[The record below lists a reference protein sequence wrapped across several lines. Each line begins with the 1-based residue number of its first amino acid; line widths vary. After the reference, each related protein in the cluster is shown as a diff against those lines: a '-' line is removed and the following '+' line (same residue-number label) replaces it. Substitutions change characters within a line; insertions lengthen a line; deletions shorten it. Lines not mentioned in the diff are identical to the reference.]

1 MSSSLLSHLKFILS
15 FCIVFLCSISNA
27 NSGVPLSGTY
37 TIGGTSPDYNS
48 ITEAVNDLNT
58 LGVSGPVIFE
68 IAEQTFTEQVTVDTI
83 VGSSKVNTVTFKSED
98 ANFDGNT
105 GKITHSHSGTSD
117 NYTFRIIRGDY
128 ISLENFDMEATGV
141 TYARVLVIDSNAT
154 HILVNGCK
162 IYGTSSNGSS
172 TNTALIYSRDGGNSN
187 NSFTNNQLVDGS
199 YGIYY
204 YGPGAD
210 SIRIEY
216 NIFYDQKYYGIYLND
231 VDGIKVNGNII
242 QATTS
247 TLGFTGLLMTYCDSA
262 CEITKNVIE
271 AGLGWRGI
279 VFTQGKGGTTKPS
292 LIGNNMIHISDTA
305 IAHGIYIVD
314 KDNVDIYHNS
324 INITSTNTLSACL
337 YVFGTFSNK
346 ILVKDNNFTNLGGG
360 YAYDIRQASAMDAMN
375 YNNLYVTGINIGY
388 YNGLQGT
395 LADWRTAT
403 GREGNSIAA
412 NPMFQSNIDL
422 HVKMTSPLI
431 DAGVYFPPMF
441 DDIDGDTRNDPPTIG
456 ADEFVLQ
463 PITYAYIP
471 DTSFRKYLQDTLPAL
486 MNGDSLNTD
495 SAATYGG
502 YIICDSRNISD
513 LTGVEYFTN
522 IFKLDCSK
530 NNLSSLPEIPFNT
543 KLWHLLCKDNNLDSL
558 PNLSTNTELLTLVC
572 SDNNLTEI
580 PDLSANV
587 NLQNF
592 WCQRNDL
599 DKLPPLTSNTAL
611 TGLDCGENNI
621 NILPDLTNNT
631 SLTSIWCNN
640 NSLET
645 LPGLSTL
652 SQLTTLMCYD
662 NDLYVIP
669 DFTPNTNLD
678 YVDITNNRFDFS
690 DAKNIQILDDIPSVT
705 TLKYES
711 QKPFGW
717 GDTLKVLNEDST
729 AEFEIQKQDSALSYQ
744 WFLNGNL
751 LPGKTDTIISFL
763 NAVPGDSGIYQCVS
777 YGTALNSS
785 SMAAGTGI
793 DSFIS
798 RPFYLMVIDTT
809 APCSALFKY
818 TLDTGNSKIVYFK
831 DSSYGVYDQFN
842 WNFGDGTFS
851 DLQHPEHAYDVGG
864 NYEVC
869 LTIYEP
875 LTNCSDQYCE
885 LITIPDTDTT
895 ICYTKAV
902 FTGIKDTA
910 TRTVTLTNNSEYYNQ
925 SYWDFGDGVTS
936 TQTNPSHQYVD
947 PGFFN
952 LCLIVYNDTTEC
964 ISSICEN
971 IYIKPK
977 LSDLLDTN
985 LCIINA
991 DFNFVTD
998 STFVQF
1004 NDESSGF
1011 INNRFWEFGD
1021 GYSSSLRYPHH
1032 IYNESG
1038 NYEVCL
1044 TVSNDTT
1051 GCMDKICKTVTIIID
1066 TSVCISDF
1074 QFFYLQDDT
1083 VKFRDKSLGNFTKV
1097 YWDLGDGTVSN
1108 LSNPKHKYVDYGDY
1122 DVCLTVFNDIDS
1134 CIDQSCQTIEI
1145 IDTTVVRCDAYFTYI
1160 VDSSTNTVTFNDQS
1174 SDNSDYWYW
1183 NFDDFS
1189 VANINRNPVHSFSN
1203 SGYYEVCLTI
1213 YSGSDCKDTYCDAIS
1228 VGDVSNDVYAN
1239 FSAFA
1244 DSLTTTAFFKNKSYG
1259 QITQYNW
1266 EFGDGIFT
1274 NFQNPSHYYADTG
1287 RYLVCLTVENAS
1299 GASDFK
1305 CQYIEV
1311 GNSLANSCELSCV
1324 WPGDANHDLDVNH
1337 YDLIALGLNFNRIG
1351 PKRDSVSFRRIG
1363 HFANSWDSEQITG
1376 INNKHSD
1383 CNGDGTIT
1391 LDDMNAI
1398 HQNFGFSHPFK
1409 PGKTSSSN
1417 YNPAGTDLYFDILTA
1432 DIAPGTLIEIS
1443 VMLGRDTIQSGVY
1456 GIGFELKLDANDIA
1470 NNSVSTNYDANWL
1483 GKRDTNLLTYDTT
1496 DYATGFSYV
1505 SLAKNDQTNSYGY
1518 GELATMAFTI
1528 DSNLTKGDVVIVCL
1542 TSDYA
1547 MDENGDTVAVNSG
1560 YCDTL
1565 KLNDSAC
1572 PPPVSS
1578 FGYQITG
1585 LTIDFSDSSSNADS
1599 WIWDYDDGDI
1609 STSQNPKHTYTDTG
1623 TYDICLVTTNVCGKD
1638 TICKS
1643 IYISGTDYLEEII
1656 SVKNIKIYPNPSTGV
1671 INFELP
1677 QLPSGNYELTIT
1689 NQLGQNIGKSISKN
1703 LEYIP
1708 GGKHA
1713 IDIGTLPNGLYI
1725 IQISTDDIL
1734 IQKKIHLLK

>member
-1 MSSSLLSHLKFILS
+1 MPGSLLSHLKFILS
-15 FCIVFLCSISNA
+15 FCIIFLCSISSVS
-27 NSGVPLSGTY
+27 SGVPLSGTY

-48 ITEAVNDLNT
+48 ITDAVTDLNN

-68 IAEQTFTEQVTVDTI
+68 IRDQLFNEQVTIDTI
-83 VGSSKVNTVTFKSED
+83 VGSSQVNTVTFRSED
-98 ANFDGNT
+98 SNSDGDF
-105 GKITHSHSGTSD
+105 GKISYTASGASD
-117 NYTFRIIRGDY
+117 NYTFRILRGDY
-128 ISLENFDMEATGV
+128 INIETFELDAKGT

-154 HILVNGCK
+154 HININGCK
-162 IYGTSSNGSS
+162 IYGVTSNGSS
-172 TNTALIYSRDGGNSN
+172 TNTALIYSRYGGNSN
-187 NSFTNNQLVDGS
+187 NLFIDNQLVDGS

-216 NIFYDQKYYGIYLND
+216 NIFKDQKYYGIYLYD

-242 QATTS
+242 QS
-247 TLGFTGLLMTYCDSA
+247 TNSTFAFTGLLMTYCDSA
-262 CEITKNVIE
+262 CEITKNFIE

-279 VFTQGKGGTTKPS
+279 VFTQGKGGTSKPS

-305 IAHGIYIVD
+305 IAHGIYIEDRDKVD
-314 KDNVDIYHNS
+314 LYHNS
-324 INITSTNTLSACL
+324 INITSTDTNSACL
-337 YVFGTFSNK
+337 YVSGSFSNK
-346 ILVKDNNFTNLGGG
+346 ILVKNNNFTNLGGG

-395 LADWRTAT
+395 VADWRTAT

-412 NPMFQSNIDL
+412 DPMFRSSIDL
-422 HVKMTSPLI
+422 HVKMNSPLI
-431 DAGVYFPPMF
+431 DAGVYFPPLF
-441 DDIDGDTRNDPPTIG
+441 DDIDGDIRNNPPTIG

-463 PITYAYIP
+463 PITYAFIP
-471 DTSFRKYLQDTLPAL
+471 DTNFRKYLQDSLPAL
-486 MNGDSLNTD
+486 MKGDSLNTD
-495 SAATYGG
+495 SAATYGD
-502 YIICDSRNISD
+502 YIRCDGRNISD
-513 LTGVEYFTN
+513 LTGIEYFTN
-522 IFKLDCSK
+522 IYKLECSN
-530 NNLSSLPEIPFNT
+530 NNLSSLPDLSTE
-543 KLWHLLCKDNNLDSL
+543 LYYLLCTGNNLDSL
-558 PNLSTNTELLTLVC
+558 PNLSNNIKLINLIC
-572 SDNNLTEI
+572 YNNNLTSI

-587 NLQNF
+587 NLQNL
-592 WCQRNDL
+592 WCQDNDL
-599 DKLPPLTSNTAL
+599 DKLPPLINNTAL
-611 TGLDCGENNI
+611 TGLDCGQNNI
-621 NILPDLTNNT
+621 KILPDLSNNT
-631 SLTSIWCNN
+631 SLTDLWCAM
-640 NSLET
+640 NSLKT
-645 LPGLSTL
+645 LPDISGLA
-652 SQLTTLMCYD
+652 QLNILVCYD
-662 NDLYVIP
+662 NDLYKIP
-669 DFTPNTNLD
+669 DFSGNTNLS
-678 YVDITNNRFDFS
+678 YVEMYDNRFDFS
-690 DAKNIQILDDIPSVT
+690 DAKNLQILNDMLSPPT
-705 TLKYES
+705 FFYEP

-717 GDTLKVLNEDST
+717 GDTIKVLNDDST
-729 AEFEIQKQDSALSYQ
+729 AEFEIERQDSALSYQ

-751 LPGKTDTIISFL
+751 LPGETDTIISFL
-763 NAVPGDSGIYQCVS
+763 NAIPGDSGIYQCVS
-777 YGTALNSS
+777 YGTALDSS
-785 SMAAGTGI
+785 RMVDAGI

-798 RPFYLMVIDTT
+798 RPFYLMVIDAA

-818 TLDTGNSKIVYFK
+818 TLDTGNSKIVYFE

-851 DLQHPEHAYDVGG
+851 DLKNPEHAYDVGG

-875 LTNCSDQYCE
+875 VTNCSDQYCE

-902 FTGIKDTA
+902 FTGTKDTA
-910 TRTVTLTNNSEYYNQ
+910 TRIVTLTNLSEYYNQ
-925 SYWDFGDGVTS
+925 TYWDFGDGETS
-936 TQTNPSHQYVD
+936 SQTNPSHQYID
-947 PGFFN
+947 PGFFEI
-952 LCLIVYNDTTEC
+952 CLTVYNDTTEC
-964 ISSICEN
+964 MSTICGN
-971 IYIKPK
+971 IFIKPK
-977 LSDLLDTN
+977 LIELLDTT
-985 LCIINA
+985 LCILNA

-1032 IYNESG
+1032 TYDESG

-1051 GCMDKICKTVTIIID
+1051 GCMVKICKTVTIIID

-1074 QFFYLQDDT
+1074 QFFYLADDT
-1083 VKFRDKSLGNFTKV
+1083 VKFRNISIGNFTRV

-1122 DVCLTVFNDIDS
+1122 DVCLTVFNDVDS
-1134 CIDQSCQTIEI
+1134 CIDQSCQIVEI

-1174 SDNSDYWYW
+1174 SDSTTYWYW

-1189 VANINRNPVHSFSN
+1189 VANINRNPVHTFSN

-1213 YSGSDCKDTYCDAIS
+1213 YSGSDCKDTYCEVVT

-1244 DSLTTTAFFKNKSYG
+1244 DSLTATAFFKNKSYG

-1274 NFQNPSHYYADTG
+1274 NFKNPSHYYADTG
-1287 RYLVCLTVENAS
+1287 RYLVCLTVENAG

-1305 CQYIEV
+1305 CKYIEV
-1311 GNSLANSCELSCV
+1311 GNSLANACELSCV

-1337 YDLIALGLNFNRIG
+1337 YDLIALGLNFNRLG
-1351 PKRDSVSFRRIG
+1351 PRRDSTSFRRIG

-1383 CNGDGTIT
+1383 CDGDGEIT
-1391 LDDMNAI
+1391 LDDIKAI
-1398 HQNFGFSHPFK
+1398 RQNFGFSHPFK
-1409 PGKTSSSN
+1409 PGKTSSSS
-1417 YNPAGTDLYFDILTA
+1417 YNPSNPDLYFDILTN
-1432 DIAPGTLIEIS
+1432 DIAPGVLVEIS
-1443 VMLGRDTIQSGVY
+1443 VMMGRDTIQSGVY
-1456 GIGFELKLDANDIA
+1456 GIGFELKLDANDVVS
-1470 NNSVSTNYDANWL
+1470 NSVSTNYDANWL
-1483 GKRDTNLLTYDTT
+1483 GVRDTNLMTYDTT
-1496 DYATGFSYV
+1496 DYASGFSYI

-1518 GELATMAFTI
+1518 GELVTMAFTI
-1528 DSNLTKGDVVIVCL
+1528 DSNLTKNDVVIICL

-1547 MDENGDTVAVNSG
+1547 MDANGDTITVNSG

-1565 KLNDSAC
+1565 KLTDSTC
-1572 PPPVSS
+1572 LPPVSS
-1578 FGYQITG
+1578 FGYQISG
-1585 LTIDFSDSSSNADS
+1585 LTVDFSDSSSNADS
-1599 WIWDYDDGDI
+1599 WRWDYGDGDI

-1623 TYDICLVTTNVCGKD
+1623 TYDICLATTNDCDKD

-1656 SVKNIKIYPNPSTGV
+1656 SVKSIKIYPNPSTGI

-1677 QLPSGNYELTIT
+1677 PLPSGNYELTIT
-1689 NQLGQNIGKSISKN
+1689 NQLGQNIGKSLPTN
-1703 LEYIP
+1703 LENIP
-1708 GGKHA
+1708 AGKHT
-1713 IDIGTLPNGLYI
+1713 IDLSTLPNGLYI
-1725 IQISTDDIL
+1725 IQISTDDIF